1 MDKTI
6 TYKTKLGSVTQT
18 VEYNQV
24 GLPNL
29 LQTTIYCGDIT
40 PKTNETVFLTS
51 CEIPYHNDITDNWVN
66 RPNNDDIFADVI
78 LELISYDDS
87 NYEPSKC
94 HNGGKYL
101 ESEWIIKE
109 IKNISTFKEMY

>member
-1 MDKTI
+1 MKKI
-6 TYKTKLGSVTQT
+6 SYKTKFGTVTQT

-29 LQTTIYCGDIT
+29 LQTTIFCGDIM
-40 PKTNETVFLTS
+40 PQTNETVFLTS
-51 CEIPYHNDITDNWVN
+51 CEIPYHNDITDNWTN

-101 ESEWIIKE
+101 ESVWEIRQIKRTY
-109 IKNISTFKEMY
+109 TFEEM

>member
-1 MDKTI
+1 MDKI

-40 PKTNETVFLTS
+40 PNTNETVFLTS

-78 LELISYDDS
+78 LEQISYDES

-101 ESEWIIKE
+101 ESEWIIRE